1 MKCSFQYSTLV
12 IPSKA
17 LNYMKVPILKKI
29 VSFYFDGFKNV
40 SVTSRKLWIII
51 FVKLFIMFAI
61 LKLFFFPDF
70 LKTKFKTN
78 TERSNY
84 VIEQLT
90 QTKK

>member
-1 MKCSFQYSTLV
+1 MQ
-12 IPSKA
+12 
-17 LNYMKVPILKKI
+17 VPILKKI
-29 VSFYFDGFKNV
+29 VNFYFDGFNNL
-40 SVTSRKLWIII
+40 SITGRKLWIII